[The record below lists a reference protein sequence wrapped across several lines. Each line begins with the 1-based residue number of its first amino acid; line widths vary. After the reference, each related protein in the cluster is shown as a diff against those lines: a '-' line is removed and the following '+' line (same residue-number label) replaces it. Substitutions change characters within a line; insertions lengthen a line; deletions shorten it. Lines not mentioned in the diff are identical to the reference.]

1 MPETIPG
8 TCPECK
14 QGELVQRRGKFG
26 LFYSCNR
33 YPECKFAVNQTP
45 LPEPCP
51 ACQGLVV
58 SARGGAR
65 RCTACGKAW
74 DAEGNELSET
84 EAKALLPTGRRGA
97 RAKATSGG
105 AETASAD
112 DAPPRKRRTAKAKR
126 AS

>member
-1 MPETIPG
+1 M

-26 LFYSCNR
+26 LFYSCSR

-51 ACQGLVV
+51 SCQGLVV

-65 RCTACGKAW
+65 RCTICGKAW
-74 DAEGNELSET
+74 DAEGNELSEE
-84 EAKALLPTGRRGA
+84 EAKALLPAARRGGKA
-97 RAKATSGG
+97 RAK
-105 AETASAD
+105 SAGSKESPST
-112 DAPPRKRRTAKAKR
+112 DAPPRKRRTVRAKR